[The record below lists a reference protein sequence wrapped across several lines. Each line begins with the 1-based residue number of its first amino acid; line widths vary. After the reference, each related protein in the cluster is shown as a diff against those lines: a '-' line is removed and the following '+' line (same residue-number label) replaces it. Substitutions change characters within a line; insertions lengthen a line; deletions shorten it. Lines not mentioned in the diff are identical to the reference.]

1 MQKLLELDPVVQI
14 VSGAAAAVSAAA
26 SVVASDWSVAI
37 FGVPLTTVMAA
48 FGGAFACYTFMP
60 PDGMLKAIRMLVVG
74 TLIGAYLAPLIMKI
88 PQVFVTSVTS
98 LDGFDKPIAFLLGLG
113 AQVGI
118 PKFFDWI
125 KSKGGTGNAV

>member
-1 MQKLLELDPVVQI
+1 MQKLLTLDPVVQI
-14 VSGAAAAVSAAA
+14 TSGATAAVSAAA
-26 SVVASDWSVAI
+26 SVVASDLSVAI

-60 PDGMLKAIRMLVVG
+60 PDGMLKAVRMLIVG
-74 TLIGAYLAPLIMKI
+74 TLIGSYLAPLIMSA
-88 PQVFVTSVTS
+88 TSF
-98 LDGFDKPIAFLLGLG
+98 DGFDKPIAFLLGLG

-125 KSKGGTGNAV
+125 KSRGGNGNAV